1 MTEFIN
7 KNSKNNS
14 ELEEIFAIKDKNIMV
29 YNLCRYLEKK
39 SSEGKRLSAL
49 SAAERVIY
57 IVNEFKTEAVTGC
70 GFYDFF
76 YEREDAHIDE
86 AAACLRVVGAN
97 KMADICEKA
106 LITTGKTIHK
116 SFEKPLEDII
126 EIIWSYD
133 DEVRD
138 CNEDLEKLCYK
149 FIMKN
154 KEKFT

>member
-7 KNSKNNS
+7 KNGKNNS
-14 ELEEIFAIKDKNIMV
+14 ELDEIFAIKDKNIMV

-97 KMADICEKA
+97 KMADICEKRLLQQVKPYIRVSRNRLRILLKLYGA
-106 LITTGKTIHK
+106 MMTR
-116 SFEKPLEDII
+116 FEIATKI
-126 EIIWSYD
+126 
-133 DEVRD
+133 
-138 CNEDLEKLCYK
+138 
-149 FIMKN
+149 
-154 KEKFT
+154 